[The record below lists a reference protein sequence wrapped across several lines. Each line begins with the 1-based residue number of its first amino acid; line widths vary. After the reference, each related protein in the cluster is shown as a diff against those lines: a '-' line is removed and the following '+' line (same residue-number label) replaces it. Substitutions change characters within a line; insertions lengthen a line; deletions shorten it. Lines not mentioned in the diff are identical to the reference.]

1 MLSRFLD
8 MLGVDSRDDLVSE
21 IDSNHKEGSM
31 SNSSQSSDPRSPR
44 PPRKDPWE
52 PLIGH
57 PFDSDD
63 SEDNIPPPDPLQPE
77 PEHGNQMEEDLQP
90 EQGHLPEIPE
100 VPAPVH
106 PENLGA
112 VRRRA
117 FSQGKKVPRKLTP
130 IDRLV
135 NDLNLSKIDKEKLKR
150 HYKSQA
156 DLTAMSE
163 IASTHHR
170 LIKELERKVQH
181 PNPRLRRRAEF
192 ELQEA
197 MDMIKIDLHEAIKFE
212 RAEPC

>member
-44 PPRKDPWE
+44 PPRRDPWE
-52 PLIGH
+52 PLTGH

-63 SEDNIPPPDPLQPE
+63 SEDDILPPGPPQPE
-77 PEHGNQMEEDLQP
+77 PEHGNQMEEDQQP
-90 EQGHLPEIPE
+90 EQGHLPGIPE
-100 VPAPVH
+100 VLALVH

-117 FSQGKKVPRKLTP
+117 LSQEKKVLRKLTP

-135 NDLNLSKIDKEKLKR
+135 NDLNLPKIDKEKFI
-150 HYKSQA
+150 Q
-156 DLTAMSE
+156 
-163 IASTHHR
+163 
-170 LIKELERKVQH
+170 
-181 PNPRLRRRAEF
+181 
-192 ELQEA
+192 
-197 MDMIKIDLHEAIKFE
+197 
-212 RAEPC
+212 